1 MAPALQEKEQAVRS
15 VRHMAE
21 ARVRLLK
28 TDRFRRQEQQRSV
41 RFRQD
46 VRLSLRVLRQ
56 TQERQQKGRLI
67 QKDRHVRSVRVS
79 RDVRHRRT
87 DLQEREL
94 AVRIMRLTETV
105 RAKEETAEMSLIVRQ
120 EATDRAA
127 IVPQEAREGRTDAPL
142 AEETAARAVRRE
154 ADAISAA
161 ALRDYGLTEE
171 IPAEMR

>member
-1 MAPALQEKEQAVRS
+1 
-15 VRHMAE
+15 
-21 ARVRLLK
+21 
-28 TDRFRRQEQQRSV
+28 
-41 RFRQD
+41 
-46 VRLSLRVLRQ
+46 
-56 TQERQQKGRLI
+56 
-67 QKDRHVRSVRVS
+67 
-79 RDVRHRRT
+79 
-87 DLQEREL
+87 
-94 AVRIMRLTETV
+94 MRLTETV

>member
-1 MAPALQEKEQAVRS
+1 
-15 VRHMAE
+15 MAE

-41 RFRQD
+41 RF
-46 VRLSLRVLRQ
+46 SLRVLRQ

>member
-1 MAPALQEKEQAVRS
+1 MAPALQEKEQDVRS

-56 TQERQQKGRLI
+56 TQERQQKDPLI

-127 IVPQEAREGRTDAPL
+127 TVPQEAREGRTDAPL
-142 AEETAARAVRRE
+142 TAETAVRDVRRE

>member
-1 MAPALQEKEQAVRS
+1 
-15 VRHMAE
+15 MAE

-41 RFRQD
+41 RFKAG
-46 VRLSLRVLRQ
+46 RQ
-56 TQERQQKGRLI
+56 TQPARTAADAKNDSRKPRLI
-67 QKDRHVRSVRVS
+67 QKDRHVRRASGS
-79 RDVRHRRT
+79 AGDVRHRRT

-127 IVPQEAREGRTDAPL
+127 TVPQEAERGQNGRSFNGGNGRPGRQERGGRDQRSGAQGLRTDRRDSRRDEMSTPVMEQL
-142 AEETAARAVRRE
+142 EESE
-154 ADAISAA
+154 K
-161 ALRDYGLTEE
+161 
-171 IPAEMR
+171 